1 MNTYFKLYYIVF
13 LIMFISCRHSIHDD
27 YKIAKEKMEAKE
39 WENAIALLTDIIQKD
54 SSLPEAFQTRGMCY
68 YSAEEYDL
76 AYSDFLGAYELNK
89 NPHLLFNLGIIHIK
103 NEKYVDAINFLDK
116 YEKFDNDNPNLWL
129 QKALCYNAIEDFN
142 KALAYYEKA
151 HDYYEDSISLLKNMA
166 ICHFQLS
173 NYSNAVQ
180 YLETLVDTL
189 NDDIS
194 CFEMLTYSLH
204 VTGRYKKAN
213 EYYNQMVALGF
224 ELDDK
229 TQQIFKR
236 NLSLLGIEQKNAQN
250 FMAAIQT
257 FSQVIT
263 LDPLNKDAFYHRGIV
278 YLHFERRQE
287 ACEDFNNAFLNGS
300 KEANS
305 MMKLHCKEF
314 FD

>member
-1 MNTYFKLYYIVF
+1 
-13 LIMFISCRHSIHDD
+13 
-27 YKIAKEKMEAKE
+27 MEAKE

-204 VTGRYKKAN
+204 VTDRYKKAN

-300 KEANS
+300 NEANS

>member
-13 LIMFISCRHSIHDD
+13 SIMFISCRHSIHDD